1 MTGSLILP
9 RRAALIA
16 GAAAAASSLV
26 PGLALAAP
34 KIGAPAPAFTA
45 VDSDGKSRRLAE
57 FAGKTVVLEWTNH
70 DCPYVVKHYGSGNM
84 QALQKATTAQG
95 IVWLTVVSSM
105 PDSQGY
111 VTAPQ
116 ANELTRKRGAAPSA
130 VLLDPDGIVGRAYD
144 ARVTP
149 HMYLIDPKGTLVY
162 MGGIDS
168 IRSTNV
174 DDIPRA
180 VPYVK
185 NALAELA
192 AGKPIAN
199 AVTPAYGCTVKYKS
213 S

>member
-1 MTGSLILP
+1 
-9 RRAALIA
+9 
-16 GAAAAASSLV
+16 
-26 PGLALAAP
+26 
-34 KIGAPAPAFTA
+34 
-45 VDSDGKSRRLAE
+45 
-57 FAGKTVVLEWTNH
+57 
-70 DCPYVVKHYGSGNM
+70 
-84 QALQKATTAQG
+84 
-95 IVWLTVVSSM
+95 
-105 PDSQGY
+105 
-111 VTAPQ
+111 
-116 ANELTRKRGAAPSA
+116 
-130 VLLDPDGIVGRAYD
+130 YD

-180 VPYVK
+180 VPYMK

>member
-1 MTGSLILP
+1 MTRPSILP

-16 GAAAAASSLV
+16 GAGAAASSLV

-45 VDSDGKSRRLAE
+45 VDSDGKSRSLAE

-84 QALQKATTAQG
+84 QALQKAATAQG
-95 IVWLTVVSSM
+95 VVWLTVVSSM
-105 PDSQGY
+105 PNSQGY

-116 ANELTRKRGAAPSA
+116 ANELTRKRSAAPSA

-180 VPYVK
+180 VPYMK